1 MLDTA
6 WRLSQA
12 VPGIEKEDAIPDVV
26 RRGVAMAVNDAVDV
40 LEFPP
45 DPILE
50 IVGGTPA
57 VNEADPEAA
66 DLENTL
72 SRDLVLDAGRV
83 HVAADGHH
91 FLVPEDIQDLE
102 IDEVARMEDQ
112 FGVVEV
118 LPDDSQE
125 PLVGPPEMRVGDDA
139 DLQP

>member
-1 MLDTA
+1 
-6 WRLSQA
+6 
-12 VPGIEKEDAIPDVV
+12 
-26 RRGVAMAVNDAVDV
+26 
-40 LEFPP
+40 
-45 DPILE
+45 
-50 IVGGTPA
+50 
-57 VNEADPEAA
+57 VNEADPETA

-72 SRDLVLDAGRV
+72 LRDLVPDAGRV

-91 FLVPEDIQDLE
+91 FLVPEDIQNLE

-118 LPDDSQE
+118 LPDDIQE